1 MKGTSFNKP
10 LEWNIETKGETWFQG
25 STVEGQLKV
34 KNHGTEEVTLA
45 NAGVS
50 LAYADIKKV
59 HSRAEGAL
67 KAEVSQGFEQSIL
80 KAGETIE
87 INFKLKLPDNCPV
100 TDKKASYYLTYG
112 REFSE
117 NQLQMKVDPL
127 ALFGKVV
134 GLLDTFHRFKLKEY
148 KAIKNGVEYKLL
160 PPSSRE
166 MANVD
171 SLALSFAL
179 KDEQLIMVYDFQVK
193 KLDTAGVSNKIVK
206 GSIKSNRT
214 LAPKEYSLGRDMINQ
229 DQLLKSIES
238 VLDEVKLGNIF

>member
-10 LEWNIETKGETWFQG
+10 LEWNIETKGEAWPQG
-25 STVEGQLKV
+25 SFVEGQLKV
-34 KNHGTEEVTLA
+34 KNHGSEDISL
-45 NAGVS
+45 NNSGVA

-67 KAEVSQGFEQSIL
+67 KAEVSQGFEQSVL
-80 KAGETIE
+80 KGGETLE

-100 TDKKASYYLTYG
+100 TDKKASYYLAYG

-117 NQLQMKVDPL
+117 NQLQMKIEPL

-134 GLLDTFHRFKLKEY
+134 GLLDTFHRFKLKEF
-148 KAIKNGVEYKLL
+148 KAIKSGVEYKLI
-160 PPSSRE
+160 PPTSRE
-166 MANVD
+166 MANVE

-179 KDEQLIMVYDFQVK
+179 KEDQLLMNYDFQVK
-193 KLDTAGVSNKIVK
+193 KLDTAGVTNKIVK

-229 DQLLKSIES
+229 DQLLKSIQS